1 MSNMCVFKSLL
12 LFVLVLGV
20 FAIFYTYVNPT
31 NPTTTTTSTAA
42 TTTQPPLQQKLA
54 QLDKFLDV
62 TLKELSA
69 TNSTASADSIL
80 TDYNKLITPTFI
92 SNIRDSGTVASRIY
106 SENQSNMV
114 TKLNTMD
121 KNLKPIFDTLNT
133 NLYKQLGKN
142 YSRSQQINSIR
153 EDWLQ
158 NINELPYAALN
169 R

>member
-31 NPTTTTTSTAA
+31 NPTTP
-42 TTTQPPLQQKLA
+42 TQPQLQQKLK

-92 SNIRDSGTVASRIY
+92 SNIRNSGTVASQIY
-106 SENQSNMV
+106 DGNQSNMV
-114 TKLNTMD
+114 TKLNAMD
-121 KNLKPIFDTLNT
+121 TNLKPIFDNLNT
-133 NLYKQLGKN
+133 KLYEQLGKN
-142 YSRSQQINSIR
+142 YSRSQEINNIR

>member
-1 MSNMCVFKSLL
+1 MCVFKSLL

-20 FAIFYTYVNPT
+20 FAIIYTQVESNKQE
-31 NPTTTTTSTAA
+31 TTTLA
-42 TTTQPPLQQKLA
+42 QPPLQQKLV

-62 TLKELSA
+62 ALKELSA
-69 TNSTASADSIL
+69 TNSTASADAIL
-80 TDYNKLITPTFI
+80 TDYNKLVIPTFI
-92 SNIRDSGTVASRIY
+92 SNLRGSGTAARQIY
-106 SENQSNMV
+106 GENQTQMVSN
-114 TKLNTMD
+114 LNLMD
-121 KNLKPIFDTLNT
+121 ENLKPIFDTINT
-133 NLYKQLGKN
+133 ELYNQLGEN